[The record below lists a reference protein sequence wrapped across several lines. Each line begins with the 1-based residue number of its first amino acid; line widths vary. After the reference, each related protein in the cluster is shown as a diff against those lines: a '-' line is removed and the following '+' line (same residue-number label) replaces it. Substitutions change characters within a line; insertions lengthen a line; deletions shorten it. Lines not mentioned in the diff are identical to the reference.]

1 MVKNLVGK
9 NMEITTKTLIIIT
22 NKVNVFEYFE
32 DFPNN

>member
-1 MVKNLVGK
+1 
-9 NMEITTKTLIIIT
+9 MEITTKTLIIIT